1 MFKDN
6 SQACKNAIKMAEI
19 KWLKAAALVIQSQ
32 AKTLAPVDTSNLKT
46 SINHKVQ
53 VSSLEAYVGTNCDY
67 AIYVEFGTGE
77 FAENG
82 NGRKGGWVYTDPSGK
97 THFTMGMKPKP
108 YLRPAFRKVKPEIKQ
123 LLNKYLAELGNTDK
137 VTWNR
142 TQYKK

>member
-32 AKTLAPVDTSNLKT
+32 AKALVPVNTSNLKT

-53 VSSLEAYVGTNCDY
+53 VSSLEAYIGTNCDY

-82 NGRKGGWVYTDPSGK
+82 NGRKGGWYYVDPEGK
-97 THFTMGMKPKP
+97 GHFTMGMKPKP
-108 YLRPAFRKVKPEIKQ
+108 YLRPAYRKNKKALKQ
-123 LLNKYLAELGNTDK
+123 LLNKYLKEI
-137 VTWNR
+137 R
-142 TQYKK
+142 

>member
-6 SQACKNAIKMAEI
+6 SRACKNAINMANI

-32 AKTLAPVDTSNLKT
+32 AKALAPVDTSNLKT
-46 SINHKVQ
+46 SINHNIQ
-53 VSSLEAYVGTNCDY
+53 VSKLEAYIGTNCDY

-97 THFTMGMKPKP
+97 TWFTKGQKPQP
-108 YLRPAFRKVKPEIKQ
+108 YLRPAYRKNKQALKQ
-123 LLNKYLAELGNTDK
+123 LLNKYLRE
-137 VTWNR
+137 VR
-142 TQYKK
+142 